1 MLANLTPRKL
11 RVPFF
16 AELERELPTLW
27 ERFVGPEEWM
37 GFGHG
42 FTPRANVVETPEKFE
57 VTLEMPGMK
66 PEEFKVEVQMG
77 ELWVSGEKKEEKEE
91 KGKTFHR
98 VERRYGEFKRVI
110 PLPANVNTEMVAA
123 EYKEGVLRI
132 ALPKTEEA
140 KGKTVPVTAA

>member
-16 AELERELPTLW
+16 GELERELPALW

-42 FTPRANVVETPEKFE
+42 FTPRTNVVETPEKFE
-57 VTLEMPGMK
+57 VSLELPGMR
-66 PEEFKVEVQMG
+66 PEEFKVEVQAG
-77 ELWVSGEKKEEKEE
+77 ELWISGEKKEEKEE

-98 VERRYGEFKRVI
+98 VERRFGEFKRVI
-110 PLPANVNTEMVAA
+110 PLPANVNTEKVAA

-140 KGKTVPVTAA
+140 KGKMVPVTAA